1 MFSGLGFVVN
11 ILSKSLNV
19 VEITNKMKELCD
31 EQEEASRV
39 SRKLDFRIDKEEL
52 NREWN
57 EGKIGVLWLHFLVIL
72 VMCGGIN
79 TSQEILILKL

>member
-57 EGKIGVLWLHFLVIL
+57 EGRLAFYGYTFL
-72 VMCGGIN
+72 
-79 TSQEILILKL
+79 